1 MIEMNSLCA
10 KMCGLYFYSSTP
22 FIHIHNIRQINVKTV
37 NDCIQSW
44 IKLREVSHLVL
55 LQEVLSTCSVH
66 DLMQEDPVSI

>member
-1 MIEMNSLCA
+1 VLKCVVCIFTA
-10 KMCGLYFYSSTP
+10 AP